1 MSQTRGSRTIVR
13 YENVSADY
21 LANRTLR
28 RGAGWGLLWALG
40 VGAVISGEY
49 FGWNFGLAAGGFWG
63 LAIATAL
70 MAVMYICMVFCISE
84 LSAALPHAGGFYSF
98 TRSAFGPLGG
108 FVCGVTDAI
117 EYVLTPA
124 VVVVGVAG
132 YLHGIWPGVS
142 LWWWW
147 IGCYALFVGVNI
159 CGIELN
165 LRIGLLITCIAVLVL
180 LIFSVGAVATGEFKP
195 GLLFNVPADPG
206 ESIAWLPHGW
216 PGVFSAIPFA
226 IWFYLAIE
234 SLPLAAEETHTAARD
249 VPRALIAGIFTMMA
263 LSILVL
269 VFNSGVG
276 GGANA
281 MGSAAAPM
289 ADGLKAVFGE
299 SLVAKILIGMGL
311 TGLLATMH
319 ASTYAYGRV
328 LFALS
333 RSGYLPRW
341 ISLTHPRTQTPYL
354 ALMMGGFA
362 GLGCVALINY
372 SGGEKSKL
380 GAALL
385 YMAVFG
391 AVISY
396 ILVMASYIQLRIA
409 RPDLGRPYRSPL
421 GIPGAVTG
429 GLLSVVALTA
439 CFSIP
444 AYRPAVVGV
453 ALFLG
458 AAIAYFMF
466 HSRHRLVAQAP
477 EERIARGAEPA
488 RDGISKHIPE
498 ADTSRMPDSASESD
512 PWTALRRFTAAR
524 IAIGRAGGSLPTA
537 ELLRFGL
544 DHAAA
549 RDAVHSELDM
559 DALESALATLGLPVI
574 RVQTCAPDRLTY
586 LQRPDLGRQLE
597 SQSRA
602 RLEQSRHEQV
612 RASATADLRPDVV
625 ILVADGLSATATQ
638 VHAPPLLIEL
648 VPRLKMT
655 NLTLGP
661 LVTARHARV
670 ALQDDVG
677 QLLAAQSCL
686 ILLGERPGLT
696 AADTLGAYFVFNP
709 RLGNTDAQR
718 NCVSNIH
725 PAGLPIPVA
734 AQTLE
739 YLITES
745 LRRRLSGMSLKDD
758 RRLSSLRI
766 NGR

>member
-1 MSQTRGSRTIVR
+1 MNQMPGDRNFVR
-13 YENVSADY
+13 YDNVSADY

-70 MAVMYICMVFCISE
+70 MALMYICMVFCISE

-132 YLHGIWPGVS
+132 YLHDIWPAVS

-147 IGCYALFVGVNI
+147 LGCYALFVGVNI

-165 LRIGLLITCIAVLVL
+165 LRVGLFITCLAVLVL
-180 LIFSVGAVATGEFKP
+180 LIFAAGAVATGAFQP

-206 ESIAWLPHGW
+206 ESSAWLPRGW
-216 PGVFSAIPFA
+216 SGVFSAIPFA

-249 VPRALIAGIFTMMA
+249 VPRALIAGIFTMLA

-276 GGANA
+276 GGAEA
-281 MGSAAAPM
+281 MGRAAAPM
-289 ADGLKAVFGE
+289 ADGLKAVFGA
-299 SLVAKILIGMGL
+299 SLLARILIGLGL

-333 RSGYLPRW
+333 RSGYFPRW
-341 ISLTHPRTQTPYL
+341 ISVTHRRTQTPYL
-354 ALMMGGFA
+354 ALMVGGFA
-362 GLGCVALINY
+362 GLGCVALIDY
-372 SGGEKSKL
+372 SGGEKSGL

-396 ILVMASYIQLRIA
+396 ILVMASYIRLRIA
-409 RPDLGRPYRSPL
+409 RPDISRPYKSPL
-421 GIPGAVTG
+421 GIPGALIG
-429 GLLSVVALTA
+429 GLLSVVALAA

-444 AYRPAVVGV
+444 AYRPAVMGV
-453 ALFLG
+453 AIFLG
-458 AAIAYFMF
+458 AAIAYFMV

-477 EERIARGAEPA
+477 EEQIALGAGSRDSLASPA
-488 RDGISKHIPE
+488 LVPVRSSQTPVGDPSPV
-498 ADTSRMPDSASESD
+498 PDQ
-512 PWTALRRFTAAR
+512 WTALRRFTPAR
-524 IAIGRAGGSLPTA
+524 IATGRAGGSLPTA

-549 RDAVHSELDM
+549 RDAVHSELNLE
-559 DALESALATLGLPVI
+559 ALESALAPLGLPVV
-574 RVQTCAPDRLTY
+574 RVQTCASDQHTY
-586 LQRPDLGRQLE
+586 LMHPDLGRRLE
-597 SQSRA
+597 PQSRA
-602 RLEQSRHEQV
+602 RLEQLKHEQA
-612 RASATADLRPDVV
+612 RPPDLV
-625 ILVADGLSATATQ
+625 IVVADGLSAIATQ
-638 VHAPPLLIEL
+638 DHAPALLIEL
-648 VPRLKMT
+648 VRRMRT
-655 NLTLGP
+655 ANLVLGP

-677 QLLAAQSCL
+677 QVLAAQSCL

-709 RLGNTDAQR
+709 RPGNTDALR
-718 NCVSNIH
+718 NCVSSIH
-725 PAGLPIPVA
+725 PEGLPIPDA

-739 YLITES
+739 YLICES
-745 LRRRLSGMSLKDD
+745 LRRRLSGTSLKDD
-758 RRLSSLRI
+758 RRHSGLP
-766 NGR
+766 